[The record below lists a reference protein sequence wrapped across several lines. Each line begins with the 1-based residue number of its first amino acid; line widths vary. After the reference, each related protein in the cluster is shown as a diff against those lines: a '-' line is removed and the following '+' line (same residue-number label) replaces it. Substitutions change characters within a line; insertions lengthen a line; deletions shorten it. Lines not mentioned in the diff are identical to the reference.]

1 MVAVLAGCKE
11 HTAGIV
17 VSVSNP
23 AETARDQE
31 TVSVSWESLTA
42 LDSSI
47 TPETVVVRDANKQ
60 ELPSQVLFRGME
72 KPQELI
78 FQASL
83 AANGAA
89 DFHIEKGVRSTYE
102 PKVFGRLV
110 PERKDD
116 FAWEN
121 NKIAFRIYGPALEA
135 TGEISNGIDV
145 WVKSTDKLIV
155 NAWYKTDDY
164 HRDYGEGLDCYK
176 VGRTLGAGALAPYVN
191 GQLVLGNNFTHSE
204 VLDNGPLRLT
214 FRLVYAPY
222 KVGENQVTETRT
234 FTLDANTHFN
244 RVEVTY
250 ENAPAGMEVAAGIVL
265 RKGPGQLMQD
275 AAAGTIAYWEP
286 RNNDNDMDNG
296 HTAIGVIFPG
306 GAVGT
311 MEQEGHLLMTKTYG
325 VPFVYYCGAGWS
337 KGGVASAEEWSQQVT
352 RAGVSVNRPLEVKLA
367 SPAAVK

>member
-1 MVAVLAGCKE
+1 MAILAVLAGCKE
-11 HTAGIV
+11 RTAGILV
-17 VSVSNP
+17 LVSNP
-23 AETARDQE
+23 TESVRDQE
-31 TVSVSWESLTA
+31 TVSVSWEA
-42 LDSSI
+42 LLAVDSSI
-47 TPETVVVRDANKQ
+47 VPETVVVKDANGQ
-60 ELPSQVLFRGME
+60 EIPSQVVFRGME

-83 AANGAA
+83 AANAAA
-89 DFHIEKGVRSTYE
+89 DFYIGKGIRSAYE

-145 WVKSTDKLIV
+145 WVKSTDKLVV

-164 HRDYGEGLDCYK
+164 HRDHGEGLDCYK
-176 VGRTLGAGALAPYVN
+176 VGRTLGAGAMAPYVN

-214 FRLVYAPY
+214 FRLAYAPY
-222 KVGENQVTETRT
+222 KVGENEVTETRT

-244 RVEVTY
+244 QVEVTY

-265 RKGPGQLMQD
+265 REAPGELMLD
-275 AAAGTIAYWEP
+275 TVAGAIGYWEP
-286 RNNDNDMDNG
+286 QNNDNDMDNG
-296 HTAIGVIFPG
+296 HTAVGVIFPG
-306 GAVGT
+306 GAT
-311 MEQEGHLLMTKTYG
+311 AMMEQDGHLLMTKAYSA
-325 VPFVYYCGAGWS
+325 PFVYYCGAGWS
-337 KGGVASAEEWSQQVT
+337 KGGVASVGEWFKTVAQAAFHVKE
-352 RAGVSVNRPLEVKLA
+352 PLEVKLV
-367 SPAAVK
+367 SKK